1 MRFTA
6 VTLNQGNLPNGS
18 HFVLASMSIKNK
30 TLDADCDIVST
41 KVLVATYDRPA
52 IRTECDDHYYKRHIE
67 EQCFTTWSEGELRII
82 IYIIL
87 RPRHLIDTLPS
98 EFLFINCGTKV
109 SVNIV
114 SWERIAASYAILV

>member
-18 HFVLASMSIKNK
+18 HFVSASMSIKNK
-30 TLDADCDIVST
+30 TLDADCDIVPT
-41 KVLVATYDRPA
+41 KVLVATYDRSA

-67 EQCFTTWSEGELRII
+67 EQCLTTYSDWELRNI

-87 RPRHLIDTLPS
+87 GPRHLIDTLPS
-98 EFLFINCGTKV
+98 EFLFIICGTKV
-109 SVNIV
+109 FVIIV
-114 SWERIAASYAILV
+114 WWERIASSYAILV